1 MHPCE
6 ENKDDCE
13 DFMTVPR
20 IWTKNI
26 VFDKYVNFLCL
37 QEKSILKLDMD
48 VLSILRNP
56 KK

>member
-1 MHPCE
+1 MKPLP
-6 ENKDDCE
+6 NLWLSL
-13 DFMTVPR
+13 VYGL
-20 IWTKNI
+20 KNI